1 MNATLLCLRH
11 DSVPEKWSFVDGEDV
26 IHVWIDPD
34 GIKTQRMS
42 ARSSG
47 SGYISHD
54 PQTLRF
60 HQVIDMS
67 ERQLSLLGNLPT

>member
-11 DSVPEKWSFVDGEDV
+11 DNVPEKWSFVDGEDV

-42 ARSSG
+42 ARSG
-47 SGYISHD
+47 GAGISRT
-54 PQTLRF
+54 TLR
-60 HQVIDMS
+60 
-67 ERQLSLLGNLPT
+67 R